1 MSPLPLPVTLATAC
15 ILSLVYLALVV
26 RVGQGRFLHKV
37 SLGDGGN
44 PDMLV
49 RMRTHANFAEYVPL
63 ILILMG
69 LIETSNGNPIILTV
83 IGVLLIISR
92 ILHALGMPRPAPN
105 VQRASGA
112 GGTMLLLAILALW
125 GLFLVIT
132 A

>member
-1 MSPLPLPVTLATAC
+1 MSPLPLPVTLANAC
-15 ILSLVYLALVV
+15 ILSLIYLALVV

-37 SLGDGGN
+37 ALGDGGN

-69 LIETSNGNPIILTV
+69 LIETSNGNLLILTAM
-83 IGVLLIISR
+83 GVLLVIFR

-105 VQRASGA
+105 FLRASGA
-112 GGTMLLLAILALW
+112 GGTMLLLAGLALW
-125 GLFLVIT
+125 GLFLVLT

>member
-15 ILSLVYLALVV
+15 VLSLVYLALVV

-49 RMRTHANFAEYVPL
+49 RMRTHANFAEYIPL

-69 LIETSNGNPIILTV
+69 LLETSNGNPVLLAV
-83 IGVLLIISR
+83 IGVLLVIFR
-92 ILHALGMPRPAPN
+92 IVHAFGMPRPAPN
-105 VQRASGA
+105 AFRAAGA
-112 GGTMLLLAILALW
+112 GGTMLVLVVLAVW